1 MPCTRSLTCLSSKHS
16 FSSSAP
22 IFCQRHGSREQC
34 PQAQGDSRGKP
45 LPEGLLQ
52 EHLTGS
58 AVVPHRV
65 PRGRAR
71 KEQGATNDPCST
83 RTCSGVR
90 ARLKSA
96 ACRCGFFSAPAMGG
110 CWFPSGGFSLNWAL
124 QAAMRHGAE
133 AAGLSAAAGTG
144 GSRPVICASSCH
156 AGEEGAVWPLVSSA
170 LSDVRHGK
178 VFVELTVCFSSAFCS
193 EMGAREFPC

>member
-1 MPCTRSLTCLSSKHS
+1 MPCTRSLTCPSSKHS

-34 PQAQGDSRGKP
+34 PQAQSDSRGKP

-71 KEQGATNDPCST
+71 KEQGATNDPSST
-83 RTCSGVR
+83 RTCSGAR

-96 ACRCGFFSAPAMGG
+96 ACRYGFFSAPAMGG

-133 AAGLSAAAGTG
+133 GHGSLAQLFVLPRVTQVKRELSGRWCPQHFQMFDTE
-144 GSRPVICASSCH
+144 SCL
-156 AGEEGAVWPLVSSA
+156 WN
-170 LSDVRHGK
+170 
-178 VFVELTVCFSSAFCS
+178 
-193 EMGAREFPC
+193 